1 MMTRVKVPNSG
12 ASLEVSEAMV
22 GDIMQL
28 LLQVIALL
36 VSAGRI

>member
-1 MMTRVKVPNSG
+1 MMTRVKVPNNG

-28 LLQVIALL
+28 LLQV
-36 VSAGRI
+36 V